1 MNPQLDPNPSY
12 CYTEET
18 KLEPT
23 ATDGEGWDAAAPRR
37 QRAAGDRHWLHLD
50 LRVAK
55 ITRCPSGEQDGGQPL
70 PISPSQSAPSN
81 QPPWR
86 CEFPAAGVNGSNPS
100 ERRACGL
107 MGMAMLWLQGSEQ
120 QGRGAGMRVHDLKG
134 GKS

>member
-81 QPPWR
+81 QSLPISPPGGANSPQPGLTAAT
-86 CEFPAAGVNGSNPS
+86 PASAEPVG
-100 ERRACGL
+100 
-107 MGMAMLWLQGSEQ
+107 
-120 QGRGAGMRVHDLKG
+120 
-134 GKS
+134 